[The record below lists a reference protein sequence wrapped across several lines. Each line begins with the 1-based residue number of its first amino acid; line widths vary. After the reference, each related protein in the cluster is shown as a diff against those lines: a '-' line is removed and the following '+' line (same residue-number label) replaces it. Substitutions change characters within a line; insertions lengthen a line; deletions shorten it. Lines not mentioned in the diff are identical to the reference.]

1 VHASSKYGRNSSSD
15 CIVRRERVT
24 LCRLK
29 KIPGGELTI
38 YKTILLLENSQRRLQ
53 KVSLDSRDLK
63 ILNLL
68 AKNGRLSYRSI
79 GHAIGMTTKSVKSR
93 VDRMLAA
100 KVIERFIAKVNPS
113 VVGYNRTYA
122 LALRKNN
129 LNQELLERIN
139 LVGDIQHQFE
149 VMGGAIGF
157 DIAVKEGTEDK
168 IELLLSSLKPALL
181 GVIRSQNRE
190 VSQKL
195 SETDYTIIKQLIIN
209 PRMEI
214 GDIAAA
220 TTISP
225 KTVRRRL
232 DKMVRNRV
240 LEFSIQPN
248 PDAMKG
254 YIVFFLDVK
263 VKDRSHHQKVLQK
276 IYEVLDDHFMILSS
290 DISNQEDSIGLLLGS
305 EDAIGIESIRSRIE
319 SFDVVKQA
327 NVFLPVRLSS
337 PQEWILKAIDKKLAE
352 SSWKEREL

>member
-1 VHASSKYGRNSSSD
+1 M
-15 CIVRRERVT
+15 
-24 LCRLK
+24 
-29 KIPGGELTI
+29 TI
-38 YKTILLLENSQRRLQ
+38 YKTILISNSSQRRLQ
-53 KVSLDSRDLK
+53 KVSLDSTDLK

-79 GHAIGMTTKSVKSR
+79 GLTIGMTTKSIKSR

-100 KVIERFIAKVNPS
+100 KVIERFLAKVNPS
-113 VVGYNRTYA
+113 VLGYKRIYA

-129 LNQELLERIN
+129 LNQELLERFK
-139 LVGDIQHQFE
+139 LVGDIQYQFE

-181 GVIRSQNRE
+181 GVIRSRNRE

-195 SETDYTIIKQLIIN
+195 TGTDYTIIKQLIRN

-214 GDIAAA
+214 RDIAAA
-220 TTISP
+220 TSISP
-225 KTVRRRL
+225 KTVHRRL
-232 DKMVRNRV
+232 DKMIRNRV

-263 VKDRSHHQKVLQK
+263 VKDSGHHQKVLQK
-276 IYEVLDDHFMILSS
+276 IYEELDDHFMILSS

-305 EDAIGIESIRSRIE
+305 EDAMGIESIRSRIE
-319 SFDVVKQA
+319 SFDAVEQA
-327 NVFLPVRLSS
+327 NVFLPIKLAC
-337 PQEWILKAIDKKLAE
+337 PQEWILKAIDKKLSEPARNE
-352 SSWKEREL
+352 KEFSETIASKMH

>member
-1 VHASSKYGRNSSSD
+1 
-15 CIVRRERVT
+15 
-24 LCRLK
+24 
-29 KIPGGELTI
+29 LTI
-38 YKTILLLENSQRRLQ
+38 YKTILFSDSSQQRLQ
-53 KVSLDSRDLK
+53 KVSLDSTDLK

-79 GHAIGMTTKSVKSR
+79 GLTIGMTTKSIKSR

-100 KVIERFIAKVNPS
+100 KVIERFLAKVNPS
-113 VVGYNRTYA
+113 VLGYKRIYA

-129 LNQELLERIN
+129 LNQELLERFN
-139 LVGDIQHQFE
+139 LVGDIQYQFE

-181 GVIRSQNRE
+181 GVIRSRNRE

-195 SETDYTIIKQLIIN
+195 TETDYTIIKQLIRN

-214 GDIAAA
+214 RDIAAA
-220 TTISP
+220 ISISP
-225 KTVRRRL
+225 KTVHRRL
-232 DKMVRNRV
+232 DKMIRNRV
-240 LEFSIQPN
+240 VEFSIQPN

-263 VKDRSHHQKVLQK
+263 VKDSGHHQKVLQK
-276 IYEVLDDHFMILSS
+276 IYEDLDDHFMILSS

-305 EDAIGIESIRSRIE
+305 EDTIGIESIRSRIE
-319 SFDVVKQA
+319 SFDEVQQA
-327 NVFLPVRLSS
+327 NAFLPIKLAC
-337 PQEWILKAIDKKLAE
+337 PQEWVVKAIDRRISKSAQNGT
-352 SSWKEREL
+352 